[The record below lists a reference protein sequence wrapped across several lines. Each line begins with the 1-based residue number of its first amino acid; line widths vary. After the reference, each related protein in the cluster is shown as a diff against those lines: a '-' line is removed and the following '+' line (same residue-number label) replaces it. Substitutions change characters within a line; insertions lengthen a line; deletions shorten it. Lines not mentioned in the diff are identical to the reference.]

1 MFKPFSFCIFIC
13 LVFLSSCQQDAVK
26 PKFQIGFSQ
35 CVDDPWRDVMNS
47 EMAREL
53 AYHPELK
60 LEMLVAYNNSEKQV
74 EQIRELVNKKVDLL
88 IVSPNESKPL
98 TPVIEEVY
106 KAGIPVILIDRK
118 TESEQYTA
126 YIGANNYE
134 IGKTAGKYISTQLNG
149 KGNIIEIKMEMT
161 ISPAI
166 ERSRGFRDFVVTAPN
181 LKVVDEM
188 ENINGLED
196 IRNKLPDML
205 RKHPEANIIFAQTD
219 LLAETAYKIAQE
231 QGREKDLFF
240 VGVDGIPGTG
250 RGIQAVE
257 EGVLNASLLYPTG
270 GAEAIRL
277 ALAILNKEPYVKQ
290 NDLQTIVIN
299 RDNAHILHN
308 QMKKVNSLQESVE
321 RQTVKLDELNK
332 TYSSQKD
339 RLYFVGILLSI
350 VILLG
355 SILLYL
361 FREKQLSNQILADQ
375 NQAILEQ
382 KNKIE
387 EVSEQARQATEEKLR
402 FYSYISHEFRTPL
415 SLILTPTEDLLHR
428 KNTDAKETRSTLQL
442 IRKNANRLLRLVD
455 QLLELRKIDAGKMT
469 LEAQQADLV
478 AFIKD
483 IVSDFNVK
491 AKSQNIDLQFICP
504 FPQLPFWF
512 DAEKL
517 DKVFFNIINNGFKYT
532 PQGGLIHIS
541 LLKNLDKIEIIVTDN
556 GIGMSAEEREHAF
569 DLFYRG
575 SQNMSLGSGLGL
587 ALSHE
592 FVVLHKGEIRL
603 ESEKGY
609 GTTFKI
615 VLPFQQPEW
624 VTEQT
629 AETIQPHFNHI
640 IETVDTEMNEANTPP
655 SRLGRDFV
663 PQQYFDN
670 TIVLIEDNI
679 DLNAFLNQKL
689 SKKYNIVALETA
701 EKGWAAILENIPD
714 LIISDV
720 MLPGMDGFTLTQKV
734 KNDFRTS
741 HIPVILL
748 TAKGQIDSQ
757 IEGAKVGA
765 DAYMSKPFNQNLLE
779 EKIKGLIE
787 NRDRMRRRFTNE
799 ITNPTHVL
807 KGERKFLIEFEA
819 LIEKYLADSTLSVEK
834 LSHELGMSRVQLFR
848 KISALTNKNVSDY
861 IADFKLQKAK
871 ALLTNSDKTIAEIAY
886 ETGFNNPSYFTTF
899 FKQKTNQ
906 TPSEWRNG

>member
-1 MFKPFSFCIFIC
+1 MFKLLKFSIFI
-13 LVFLSSCQQDAVK
+13 FLIALYGCQENFVVSK
-26 PKFQIGFSQ
+26 YKIGFAQ
-35 CVDDPWRDVMNS
+35 CCNDPWRDVMNS

-53 AYHPELK
+53 AFHPEIK
-60 LEMLVAYNNSEKQV
+60 LEMLVSGNNSEKQMG
-74 EQIRELVNKKVDLL
+74 QIRELVKQKVDLL
-88 IVSPNESKPL
+88 IVSPNETKPL
-98 TPVIEEVY
+98 TPIIEEVY

-118 TESEQYTA
+118 TESELYTA
-126 YIGANNYE
+126 FIGADNYE
-134 IGKTAGKYISTQLNG
+134 IGQTAAKYIANQI
-149 KGNIIEIKMEMT
+149 KGTANIIELKLQMT
-161 ISPAI
+161 ISPAT
-166 ERSRGFRDFVVTAPN
+166 ERNRGFRDAVNASN
-181 LKVVDEM
+181 RLKIIDSIEAVK
-188 ENINGLED
+188 GLDD
-196 IRNKLPDML
+196 IVNQLPDIL
-205 RKHPEANIIFAQTD
+205 RQHPEANVIFGHTD
-219 LLAETAYKIAQE
+219 LLAEIAYKIARE
-231 QGREKDLFF
+231 QGREKDIFF
-240 VGVDGIPGTG
+240 VGIDGIPGTG

-257 EGVLNASLLYPTG
+257 DGVLKASLLYPTG

-277 ALAILNKEPYVKQ
+277 ALSILNKESFNKQ
-290 NDLQTIVIN
+290 NTLQTIVIN
-299 RDNAHILHN
+299 SDNANILHN
-308 QMKKVNSLQESVE
+308 QMKKVNSLQESME
-321 RQTVKLDELNK
+321 RQTTKLEELNR
-332 TYSSQKD
+332 TYSTQKS

-350 VILLG
+350 VILLS

-361 FREKQLSNQILADQ
+361 FKEKQHSNERLAVQ

-415 SLILTPTEDLLHR
+415 SLILTPTEDLLHN
-428 KNTDAKETRSTLQL
+428 KTTDARETRSTLQL
-442 IRKNANRLLRLVD
+442 VRKNANRLLCLVD
-455 QLLELRKIDAGKMT
+455 QLLELRQIDAGKMT
-469 LEAQQADLV
+469 LEAHQADLV

-483 IVSDFNVK
+483 IVNDFSVK
-491 AKSQNIDLQFICP
+491 AKSQSIDLQFICP
-504 FPQLPFWF
+504 FSALPFWI

-517 DKVFFNIINNGFKYT
+517 DKVLFNIISNAFKYT
-532 PQGGLIHIS
+532 PQGGLIHVS
-541 LLKNLDKIEIIVTDN
+541 LLKNLDKIEIVVTDN
-556 GIGMSAEEREHAF
+556 GIGMTAEEREHAF

-592 FVVLHKGEIRL
+592 FVLLHKGEIRL
-603 ESEKGY
+603 ESEKGH
-609 GTTFKI
+609 GTTFKV
-615 VLPFQQPEW
+615 VLPFNQSDSI
-624 VTEQT
+624 
-629 AETIQPHFNHI
+629 AEFTFETDNTPHFKHY
-640 IETVDTEMNEANTPP
+640 IETQDVASNLPNTPP
-655 SRLGRDFV
+655 
-663 PQQYFDN
+663 QYFEN

-679 DLNAFLNQKL
+679 ELNAFLSQKL
-689 SKKYNIVALETA
+689 SKNYNIVAHETA
-701 EKGWAAILENIPD
+701 ERGWEAILEHIPD

-748 TAKGQIDSQ
+748 TAKGQMESQ
-757 IEGAKVGA
+757 ITGAKAGA
-765 DAYMSKPFNQNLLE
+765 DAYMPKPFNQHLLE
-779 EKIKGLIE
+779 ERVKGLIE

-799 ITNPTHVL
+799 ITNPSSVL

-819 LIEKYLADSTLSVEK
+819 LIEKNLADSTLSVEK

-906 TPSEWRNG
+906 TPTEWRNG

>member
-13 LVFLSSCQQDAVK
+13 LIFLGGCQPDTAK
-26 PKFQIGFSQ
+26 PKYKIGFSQ
-35 CVDDPWRDVMNS
+35 CCDDPWRDVMNS

-53 AYHPELK
+53 AFHPEVK
-60 LEMLVAYNNSEKQV
+60 LETLVSNNNSAKQI
-74 EQIRELVNKKVDLL
+74 EQIRELARQKVDLL
-88 IVSPNESKPL
+88 ILSPNEAKPL

-106 KAGIPVILIDRK
+106 KTGIPVILIDRK
-118 TESEQYTA
+118 TNSELYTA
-126 YIGANNYE
+126 FIGANNYE
-134 IGKTAGKYISTQLNG
+134 IGKTAGMYIANQMKNQA
-149 KGNIIEIKMEMT
+149 NIIELKLQMT
-161 ISPAI
+161 ISPAT
-166 ERSRGFRDFVVTAPN
+166 ERNRGFSDAVKASPKLKIVDSLEAATGLDDISRYLPN
-181 LKVVDEM
+181 L
-188 ENINGLED
+188 
-196 IRNKLPDML
+196 L
-205 RKHPEANIIFAQTD
+205 RKHPEANVIFGHTD
-219 LLAETAYKIAQE
+219 LIAETAYKVAQE
-231 QGREKDLFF
+231 QGRVKDLFF
-240 VGVDGIPGTG
+240 VGIDGIPGTG

-277 ALAILNKEPYVKQ
+277 ALTILNKGTFTKQ
-290 NDLQTIVIN
+290 NDLQTIVIDK
-299 RDNAHILHN
+299 DNANILHN
-308 QMKKVNSLQESVE
+308 QMKKVNSLQEGVE

-332 TYSSQKD
+332 TYSSQKS

-361 FREKQLSNQILADQ
+361 FREKQLSNQMLEAQ

-428 KNTDAKETRSTLQL
+428 KNNDAKETRSTLQL

-504 FPQLPFWF
+504 FSQLPFWF

-517 DKVFFNIINNGFKYT
+517 DKVFFNIINNAFKYT

-603 ESEKGY
+603 ESEKGH
-609 GTTFKI
+609 GTTFKV

-624 VTEQT
+624 VSEQVI
-629 AETIQPHFNHI
+629 ETINQPHFNHN
-640 IETVDTEMNEANTPP
+640 IETVETETNDTNTPP
-655 SRLGRDFV
+655 
-663 PQQYFDN
+663 QYFEN

-689 SKKYNIVALETA
+689 SKNYNIVALETA
-701 EKGWAAILENIPD
+701 EKGWEAILQNIPD

-720 MLPGMDGFTLTQKV
+720 MLPEMDGFTLTQKI

-748 TAKGQIDSQ
+748 TAKGQMESQ
-757 IEGAKVGA
+757 IEGAKAGA
-765 DAYMSKPFNQNLLE
+765 DAYMPKPFNQHLLE

-871 ALLTNSDKTIAEIAY
+871 ALLTNSEKTIAEIAY

-899 FKQKTNQ
+899 FKLKTNQ

>member
-1 MFKPFSFCIFIC
+1 MFKPFSFSIFIC
-13 LVFLSSCQQDAVK
+13 LVFLSGCQPDTAK
-26 PKFQIGFSQ
+26 PKYIIGFSQ

-47 EMAREL
+47 EMSREL

-74 EQIRELVNKKVDLL
+74 EQIRELVKKKVDLL

-98 TPVIEEVY
+98 TPIIEEVY
-106 KAGIPVILIDRK
+106 NAGIPVILIDRK

-181 LKVVDEM
+181 LKVVDAM
-188 ENINGLED
+188 ENINGLDD
-196 IRNKLPDML
+196 IRNKLPVML

-277 ALAILNKEPYVKQ
+277 ALTILNKGSFTKQ

-299 RDNAHILHN
+299 KDNAHILHN

-332 TYSSQKD
+332 TYSSQKA

-428 KNTDAKETRSTLQL
+428 KTNDAKETRSTLQL

-517 DKVFFNIINNGFKYT
+517 DKVFFNIINNAFKYT

-603 ESEKGY
+603 ESEKGH

-624 VTEQT
+624 VSEQT
-629 AETIQPHFNHI
+629 TETIQPHFKHI
-640 IETVDTEMNEANTPP
+640 IETVETETNASNTPP
-655 SRLGRDFV
+655 
-663 PQQYFDN
+663 QYFEN

-741 HIPVILL
+741 HIPVIIL
-748 TAKGQIDSQ
+748 TAKGQMESQ
-757 IEGAKVGA
+757 IEGAKAGA
-765 DAYMSKPFNQNLLE
+765 DAYMPKPFNQNLLE

-871 ALLTNSDKTIAEIAY
+871 ALS
-886 ETGFNNPSYFTTF
+886 
-899 FKQKTNQ
+899 QKK
-906 TPSEWRNG
+906 

>member
-1 MFKPFSFCIFIC
+1 MFKLLKFSIFI
-13 LVFLSSCQQDAVK
+13 FLIALYGCQENVVVSK
-26 PKFQIGFSQ
+26 YKIGFAQ
-35 CVDDPWRDVMNS
+35 CCNDPWRDVMNS

-53 AYHPELK
+53 AFHPEIK
-60 LEMLVAYNNSEKQV
+60 LEMLVSGNNSEKQMG
-74 EQIRELVNKKVDLL
+74 QIRELVKQKVDLL
-88 IVSPNESKPL
+88 IVSPNETKPL
-98 TPVIEEVY
+98 TPIIEEVY

-118 TESEQYTA
+118 TESELYTA
-126 YIGANNYE
+126 FIGADNYE
-134 IGKTAGKYISTQLNG
+134 IGQTAAKYIANQI
-149 KGNIIEIKMEMT
+149 KGTANIIELKLQMT
-161 ISPAI
+161 ISPAT
-166 ERSRGFRDFVVTAPN
+166 ERNRGFRDAVNASN
-181 LKVVDEM
+181 RLKIIDSIEAVK
-188 ENINGLED
+188 GLDD
-196 IRNKLPDML
+196 IVNQLPDIL
-205 RKHPEANIIFAQTD
+205 RQHPEANVIFGHTD
-219 LLAETAYKIAQE
+219 LLAEIAYKIARE
-231 QGREKDLFF
+231 QGREKDIFF
-240 VGVDGIPGTG
+240 VGIDGIPGTG

-257 EGVLNASLLYPTG
+257 DGVLKASLLYPTG

-277 ALAILNKEPYVKQ
+277 ALSILNKESFNKQ
-290 NDLQTIVIN
+290 NTLQTIVIN
-299 RDNAHILHN
+299 SDNANILHN
-308 QMKKVNSLQESVE
+308 QMKKVNSLQESME
-321 RQTVKLDELNK
+321 RQTTKLEELNR
-332 TYSSQKD
+332 TYSTQKS

-350 VILLG
+350 VILLS

-361 FREKQLSNQILADQ
+361 FKEKQHSNERLAVQ

-415 SLILTPTEDLLHR
+415 SLILTPTEDLLHN
-428 KNTDAKETRSTLQL
+428 KTTDARETRSTLQL
-442 IRKNANRLLRLVD
+442 VRKNANRLLRLVD
-455 QLLELRKIDAGKMT
+455 QLLELRQIDAGKMT
-469 LEAQQADLV
+469 LEAHQADLV

-483 IVSDFNVK
+483 IVNDFSVK
-491 AKSQNIDLQFICP
+491 AKSQSIDLQFICP
-504 FPQLPFWF
+504 FSALPFWI

-517 DKVFFNIINNGFKYT
+517 DKVLFNIISNAFKYT
-532 PQGGLIHIS
+532 PQGGLIHVS
-541 LLKNLDKIEIIVTDN
+541 LLKNLDKIEIVVTDN
-556 GIGMSAEEREHAF
+556 GIGMTAEEREHAF

-592 FVVLHKGEIRL
+592 FVLLHKGEIRL
-603 ESEKGY
+603 ESEKGH
-609 GTTFKI
+609 GTTFKV
-615 VLPFQQPEW
+615 VLPFNQSDSI
-624 VTEQT
+624 
-629 AETIQPHFNHI
+629 AEFTFETGNMPHFKHY
-640 IETVDTEMNEANTPP
+640 IETQDVASNPLNTPP
-655 SRLGRDFV
+655 
-663 PQQYFDN
+663 QYFEN

-679 DLNAFLNQKL
+679 ELNAFLSQKL
-689 SKKYNIVALETA
+689 SKNYNIVAHETA
-701 EKGWAAILENIPD
+701 ERGWEAILEHIPD

-748 TAKGQIDSQ
+748 TAKGQMESQ
-757 IEGAKVGA
+757 ITGAKAGA
-765 DAYMSKPFNQNLLE
+765 DAYMPKPFNQHLLE
-779 EKIKGLIE
+779 ERVKGLIE

-799 ITNPTHVL
+799 ITNPSSVL

-819 LIEKYLADSTLSVEK
+819 LIEKNLADSTLSVEK

-906 TPSEWRNG
+906 TPTEWRNG

>member
-1 MFKPFSFCIFIC
+1 MFKPFSFSIFIC
-13 LVFLSSCQQDAVK
+13 LVFLSGCQPDTAK
-26 PKFQIGFSQ
+26 PKYIIGFSQ

-47 EMAREL
+47 EMSREL

-74 EQIRELVNKKVDLL
+74 EQIRELVKKKVDLL

-98 TPVIEEVY
+98 TPIIEEVY
-106 KAGIPVILIDRK
+106 NAGIPVILIDRK

-181 LKVVDEM
+181 LKVVDAM
-188 ENINGLED
+188 ENINGLDD

-270 GAEAIRL
+270 GPEAIRL
-277 ALAILNKEPYVKQ
+277 ALTILNKGSFTKQ

-299 RDNAHILHN
+299 KDNAHILHN

-332 TYSSQKD
+332 TYSSQKA

-428 KNTDAKETRSTLQL
+428 KTNDAKETRSTLQL

-517 DKVFFNIINNGFKYT
+517 DKVFFNIINNAFKYT

-603 ESEKGY
+603 ESEKGH

-624 VTEQT
+624 VSEQT
-629 AETIQPHFNHI
+629 TETIQPHFKHI
-640 IETVDTEMNEANTPP
+640 IETVETETNASNTPP
-655 SRLGRDFV
+655 
-663 PQQYFDN
+663 QYFEN

-741 HIPVILL
+741 HIPVIIL
-748 TAKGQIDSQ
+748 TAKGQMESQ
-757 IEGAKVGA
+757 IEGAKAGA
-765 DAYMSKPFNQNLLE
+765 DAYMPKPFNQNLLE